1 MKKLKY
7 VINTVPNY
15 KKALDIL
22 LESLLEEGIEK
33 EDIIFIYGNFEK
45 SYIKK
50 NNLEQYNIFLK
61 QNLFEFNSILG
72 VSKLILDNREFLNYN
87 YFLIHDTCKVLK
99 GFKEKSLIR
108 NQELNEKSADIY
120 WAYDKGVHNVG
131 IFSSRSLLFLVKKII
146 LPILSN
152 NKFDKSYAIK
162 MEHGLVPES
171 IHLQKDL
178 KQILPCSITLWPKYV
193 KSKIYSKSLLR
204 SIAYSTTFNLIKY
217 YINLGHVSNGNSHP
231 NKIL

>member
-33 EDIIFIYGNFEK
+33 EDIIFIYGNSEK
-45 SYIKK
+45 SYIEK

-61 QNLFEFNSILG
+61 KNLFEFNSILG

-120 WAYDKGVHNVG
+120 WAFGKGQHNIG
-131 IFSSRSLLFLVKKII
+131 IFSPKSLLFLIKTTI
-146 LPILSN
+146 LPIISS
-152 NKFDKSYAIK
+152 NKFNKSYAIR
-162 MEHGLVPES
+162 MEHSLVPES
-171 IHLQKDL
+171 IHLQKEL
-178 KQILPCSITLWPKYV
+178 RIIFPENITLYPHHI

-204 SIAYSTTFNLIKY
+204 TITYSTTFNLIKY
-217 YINLGHVSNGNSHP
+217 YIHVGHFSNGNSHP